1 MLTTKEL
8 PTNLT
13 DKFWWGEGG
22 PYHPWGETQYFL
34 DGWAGLNV
42 GMTPSWGRV
51 SFWHERVAFQR
62 SSFGRSH
69 SGGRLLA
76 MT

>member
-13 DKFWWGEGG
+13 DKFWLGEGG
-22 PYHPWGETQYFL
+22 PYHPWGETQHFL

-51 SFWHERVAFQR
+51 PPYCAALHPQLF
-62 SSFGRSH
+62 
-69 SGGRLLA
+69 
-76 MT
+76 T